1 MSEVIKEELLN
12 LLKES
17 EAEDEPGLDEI
28 VTNTK
33 DTNEAIKFINCY
45 KEILKTKNKRI
56 INIV

>member
-33 DTNEAIKFINCY
+33 DTNEAIKFISCY